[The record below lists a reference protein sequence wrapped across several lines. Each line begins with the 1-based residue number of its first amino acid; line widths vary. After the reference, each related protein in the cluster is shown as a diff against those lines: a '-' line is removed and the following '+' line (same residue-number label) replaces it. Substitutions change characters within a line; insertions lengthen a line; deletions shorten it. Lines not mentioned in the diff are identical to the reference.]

1 MFVPLYANST
11 VIILV
16 SVLAAAVVIG
26 IIAYIVYRYTRPKL
40 KNDKPTEEEV
50 AKEEL
55 ERLLTPIDDEE
66 TLKEMDEYARQEA
79 EKEQEEL
86 DRDKDQ

>member
-16 SVLAAAVVIG
+16 SILAAAVVIG
-26 IIAYIVYRYTRPKL
+26 IIAYVVYRYTRPKL
-40 KNDKPTEEEV
+40 KNDKPSEEEV
-50 AKEEL
+50 AQEEL
-55 ERLLTPIDDEE
+55 DRLLTPIEDEE
-66 TLKEMDEYARQEA
+66 TLKEMSEYALKE
-79 EKEQEEL
+79 EEEEQEDL